1 MGVARY
7 TCRSKMDY
15 ILRGIISLIIIF
27 SMGAL
32 GLILGIFSG
41 VVAAIITFSI
51 GLLVGLILGGGLF
64 FSLLISPK
72 ECILDDEGLIIVN
85 DIRGPKERDKILYSN
100 ISRVYG
106 KYVPRYRS
114 RSSNIAYI
122 SLYEPRITHSIHFSR
137 VVQDEFSH
145 FLKNL
150 KSKVHGGVFFITNK
164 ELKEKYGH
172 MEKLEKPY

>member
-7 TCRSKMDY
+7 KCRSKMDY
-15 ILRGIISLIIIF
+15 TVKGITSLIIIF

-32 GLILGIFSG
+32 RLVLGIFSG

-72 ECILDDEGLIIVN
+72 ECILDDKGMLIVN
-85 DIRGPKERDKILYSN
+85 DISPPRERDKILYSN
-100 ISRVYG
+100 ISKVYG
-106 KYVPRYRS
+106 KYVPRYS
-114 RSSNIAYI
+114 YRSSNIAYI

-137 VVQDEFSH
+137 TREDEFSH
-145 FLKNL
+145 FLGDL
-150 KSKVHGGVFFITNK
+150 RSRVHGCVFFTTNK

-172 MEKLEKPY
+172 LKLEKPY